1 MAGASFTPLRK
12 EIPDFDFVV
21 RQYGPRLYRVALRQ
35 LRNPD
40 DAQDAVQEALL
51 AAFRHHDQFEGRS
64 ELVTWLTR
72 IVINAAHGQQ
82 RRARSRPAASLEE
95 VAANGV
101 QFPDRR
107 PGPDSRCLER
117 ERHERLGR
125 LLARLSHPLRQAV
138 VLCELHGL
146 SCAQAA
152 ARLGCKPAT
161 LKCRLFR
168 ARQRLTQLATAI

>member
-1 MAGASFTPLRK
+1 M
-12 EIPDFDFVV
+12 PDFDSVV
-21 RQYGPRLYRVALRQ
+21 RQHGARLYRVALRQ

-51 AAFRHHDQFEGRS
+51 AAYRHRSQFQGRS
-64 ELVTWLTR
+64 ELITWLTR

-95 VAANGV
+95 VSETGLQV
-101 QFPDRR
+101 RDQR
-107 PGPDSRCLER
+107 PGPESRCLEH
-117 ERHERLGR
+117 ERHERLRR
-125 LLARLSHPLRQAV
+125 LLTRLSAPLRQAV

-146 SCAQAA
+146 SCAQAS

-168 ARQRLTQLATAI
+168 ARQRLTQLAAAH